1 MSINGTPIL
10 ELRHVQKSFLSGEE
24 RVDVLQDVSLAI
36 HEGESVSICGAS
48 GSGKTTMINIAA
60 GLESVTGGELF
71 WNGEKISGL
80 SLDKLTEKRRT
91 FLGLVFQSYYLIPE
105 LNALENVV
113 LPMRLGGKLPDD
125 AFTRARSLLE
135 RVGLSHRLHA
145 MPATLSGG
153 ERQRVA
159 VARALINRPKVV
171 LADEPT
177 GNLDEKS
184 ADTVIQML
192 LQTCQSEKA
201 ALILVTHSPH
211 FASLTARQLHL
222 HEGKL

>member
-1 MSINGTPIL
+1 MNTNGTPIL

-24 RVDVLQDVSLAI
+24 RVDVLQDVNLSI
-36 HEGESVSICGAS
+36 REGESISIRGES

-60 GLESVTGGELF
+60 GLESVTSGELF
-71 WNGEKISGL
+71 WNGEKMTGL
-80 SLDKLTEKRRT
+80 SLDRLTNKRRT

-105 LNALENVV
+105 LSALENVI
-113 LPMRLGGKLPDD
+113 LPMRLSGKLSSN
-125 AFTRARSLLE
+125 ASLRAHSLLE
-135 RVGLSHRLHA
+135 QVGLSHRIHA

-159 VARALINRPKVV
+159 VARALINQPKIV

-177 GNLDEKS
+177 GNLDERS
-184 ADTVIQML
+184 ADTIIQML
-192 LQTCQSEKA
+192 LQTCQNEKA
-201 ALILVTHSPH
+201 SLILVTHSPH

-222 HEGKL
+222 QEGRL